1 MNVMSS
7 VMRGA
12 RRLVHTDPALLSNFL
27 SVPLLRPAESSA
39 ALLTCQQNRRLASK
53 QVSLL
58 NGQETP
64 AWLHVDVSMCRQ
76 VRGQKKDQKSQKVR
90 AKVDKQE
97 VEIRQR
103 MTVASLAEAMNKD
116 FGRTS
121 CQRGVVVLDA
131 QLNKVSFIR
140 SRSRVG
146 GSAEHLGGSGLSG
159 AGLGSGGQVD

>member
-39 ALLTCQQNRRLASK
+39 SLLTCQQNRRLASK

-58 NGQETP
+58 NGQETS
-64 AWLHVDVSMCRQ
+64 AWLSVSLMHVDSPMCRQ

-121 CQRGVVVLDA
+121 CQRGVVVLE
-131 QLNKVSFIR
+131 R
-140 SRSRVG
+140 S
-146 GSAEHLGGSGLSG
+146 
-159 AGLGSGGQVD
+159 